1 MWRSGRA
8 AIVAGA
14 GLALLG
20 LWAYGRQSPDEDEKR
35 IRQAAF
41 AYYSST
47 ILGDA
52 EGCLGVAKFPLV
64 AIRDGKVMTHT
75 PETLRSVVVGV
86 SKRTGIARMSTDAKQ
101 ELLGKTLQIFDDADI
116 QFLGANTATVVF
128 LVRPPATKGEGNI
141 LGQLV
146 LVRSGGAWKVTA
158 EVSDSKPGP
167 PEPEL
172 PDLTVPRNP
181 AGTGSGATPPRHGE

>member
-1 MWRSGRA
+1 MWRPGRTP
-8 AIVAGA
+8 IVAGA

-20 LWAYGRQSPDEDEKR
+20 LWAYGRQSADEQEKR

-41 AYYSST
+41 TYYSST

-52 EGCLGVAKFPLV
+52 EGCLRVAKFPLV
-64 AIRDGKVMTHT
+64 AIRDGKVITHT
-75 PETLRSVVVGV
+75 AETLRSLVLGV
-86 SKRTGIARMSTDAKQ
+86 SKRIGIARMSADEKQ
-101 ELLGKTLQIFDDADI
+101 ELLGKTLQVFDDADI

-128 LVRPPATKGEGNI
+128 LVRPPATKGEGNT

-146 LVRSGGAWKVTA
+146 VVRSGGAWKVTA

-172 PDLTVPRNP
+172 PELRAPPNP